1 MATLTIRKLNDDIK
15 TGLRL
20 RAAAHGQSM
29 EEEVRQILK
38 RAVQSPSGGDKVLGT
53 RIRNRFA
60 ALGGVELP
68 LPKRKVSRRSPGF
81 SDAQCQ

>member
-1 MATLTIRKLNDDIK
+1 MATLTIRKLDDDIK

-29 EEEVRQILK
+29 EEEARQILK
-38 RAVQSPSGGDKVLGT
+38 RAVQSPNGGEAGLGT
-53 RIRNRFA
+53 RIHSRFSA
-60 ALGGVELP
+60 PGGVTLSLP
-68 LPKRKVSRRSPGF
+68 QRKVFRPSTDL